1 MSTLDEAR
9 TVARFLH
16 ALSGGAGVRRKAAAR
31 ELARRDPLDANE
43 LVGEL
48 ITLARGG
55 WAPASCVLS
64 DFMAAL
70 AQEAEHI
77 PHVEALRRLAHV
89 QSLDTVADLFAQ
101 GPAKKEMDADA
112 AARADATAFSQSLG
126 HLKQQARLTRDPDTL
141 SRLATVSDPSVLR
154 NVLINPRLTEDL
166 VVRIAARRPA
176 RPEPLIEIWKSPR
189 WSVRHDVRR
198 ALVFNPYLPPE
209 IGAKIVPL
217 LSSTDL
223 REVVSS
229 TTLHPAL
236 REQARRLLTSAGDE
250 RQVPDSPAPVR
261 RTGPHGLD

>member
-1 MSTLDEAR
+1 MPTLDEAR

-16 ALSGGAGVRRKAAAR
+16 ALSGGPEVRRKAAAR
-31 ELARRDPLDANE
+31 ELARRDPLDTNE
-43 LVGEL
+43 LVGSL
-48 ITLARGG
+48 ISLARQG
-55 WAPASCVLS
+55 WAPATCVLS

-70 AQEAEHI
+70 EQEAASI

-89 QSLDTVADLFAQ
+89 QSLETVADLFAQ
-101 GPAKKEMDADA
+101 GPARKEMDADA
-112 AARADATAFSQSLG
+112 AARADANAFSQSLG

-141 SRLATVSDPSVLR
+141 SRLATVSNPSVLR

-189 WSVRHDVRR
+189 WSVRHAVRR

-217 LSSTDL
+217 LNTADL
-223 REVVSS
+223 REVVASNG
-229 TTLHPAL
+229 LHAAL
-236 REQARRLLTSAGDE
+236 REQAARLLAESPDVRPLSGE
-250 RQVPDSPAPVR
+250 VPASR
-261 RTGPHGLD
+261 RAGPHGLD